1 MIISEGMKKEVK
13 EMMIKMMVIINDKE
27 IIESKH
33 FSELFFRVY
42 LILILVVVDCEDGM
56 NLLGREQGLVKLIVN
71 SLDNHQTELVHAET

>member
-1 MIISEGMKKEVK
+1 
-13 EMMIKMMVIINDKE
+13 MMIKMMVIINDKE